1 MEALQQGNLDLA
13 IASLELALLD
23 TPDDLEVYRA
33 AGRFLRAAGR
43 IDEAAAWY
51 QRCLAIAPADPI
63 AMMGLVAIGHA
74 PVPPRLPDDVVLY
87 VFDRNAGT
95 YDANMRSLGYGVPEV
110 LRDLLR
116 ADGVS
121 EEGMLDVL
129 DLGCGSGWCGPLF
142 RPFSRR
148 LVGVDLSPRMLAL
161 AAEKRVYDELVH
173 GEILEYLGRAAGV
186 ADLVVCANVLMY
198 FGDLDAL
205 VAGLAHTLRRGGRF
219 VFDVEKGEGMTS
231 GFHVSGRYTH
241 SLALLEKALQP
252 HGFVLTQV
260 HEMVMRSELGK
271 PVAGLH
277 VVARLPA

>member
-1 MEALQQGNLDLA
+1 
-13 IASLELALLD
+13 
-23 TPDDLEVYRA
+23 
-33 AGRFLRAAGR
+33 
-43 IDEAAAWY
+43 
-51 QRCLAIAPADPI
+51 
-63 AMMGLVAIGHA
+63 
-74 PVPPRLPDDVVLY
+74 
-87 VFDRNAGT
+87 
-95 YDANMRSLGYGVPEV
+95 
-110 LRDLLR
+110 
-116 ADGVS
+116 
-121 EEGMLDVL
+121 
-129 DLGCGSGWCGPLF
+129 
-142 RPFSRR
+142 
-148 LVGVDLSPRMLAL
+148 
-161 AAEKRVYDELVH
+161 
-173 GEILEYLGRAAGV
+173 
-186 ADLVVCANVLMY
+186 MY